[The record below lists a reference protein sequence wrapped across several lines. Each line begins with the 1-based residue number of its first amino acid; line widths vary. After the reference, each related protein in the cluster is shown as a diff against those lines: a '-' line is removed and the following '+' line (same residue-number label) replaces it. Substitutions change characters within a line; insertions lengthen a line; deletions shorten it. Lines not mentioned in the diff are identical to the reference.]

1 MVEWFLNAGIGFVFW
16 IAVILLF
23 YWMARSHGASQ
34 VKEEIQKQ
42 KNKDDKRLKEVA
54 DEADRIIATGD
65 SVKRMRNNGWL
76 RKQR

>member
-42 KNKDDKRLKEVA
+42 KNKESKRLKGVA
-54 DEADRIIATGD
+54 DEVDHIVGNGD
-65 SVKRMRNNGWL
+65 VVGELHKHGEIRPNE
-76 RKQR
+76 